1 MKLGPG
7 SVIVVTGA
15 ASGIGE
21 GLARECVAR
30 GHRVA
35 LADIEGPALDALA
48 DDLTAAGGTV
58 VSAVTDVADPGSVAE
73 FAASVFNGLDVPDL
87 VIANAGVIGPAVPLW
102 EQHRDAWEWTWR
114 VNQFGVVNTWTAFL
128 PTMIERGTG
137 HIVATS
143 SVAGVAPGQ
152 SSGNAPYAA
161 TKYAVV
167 ALCDNL
173 RVELAEVAPEM
184 QVTAVLPG
192 PVESRIRQAARNRP
206 DAFGG
211 PETSPMPAVDPF
223 PTRLEADEFAVR
235 MLDGLERGPRYLM
248 PNEDFVERIAKHLD
262 GMAAELRN
270 GRSEALRD

>member
-1 MKLGPG
+1 MKLSPG
-7 SVIVVTGA
+7 SVVVITGA

-21 GLARECVAR
+21 GLARECVQR

-35 LADIEGPALDALA
+35 LADIEGPALDVLA
-48 DDLTAAGGTV
+48 DELTAAGGTI
-58 VSAVTDVADPGSVAE
+58 VSAVTDVADPDSVAK
-73 FAASVFNGLDVPDL
+73 FAATVFDGLDVPDL
-87 VIANAGVIGPAVPLW
+87 VIANAGVVGPAVPLW

-152 SSGNAPYAA
+152 TSGNTPYAA

-173 RVELAEVAPEM
+173 RFELTDVAPGIE
-184 QVTAVLPG
+184 VTALLPG
-192 PVESRIRQAARNRP
+192 PVRSRIWGAARNRP

-211 PETSPMPAVDPF
+211 PQPPPPPGIDPF
-223 PTRLEADEFAVR
+223 PTRLEADEFAVLV
-235 MLDGLERGPRYLM
+235 LDGLERGPRYLL
-248 PNEDFVERIAKHLD
+248 PNEDFVERIASHLD
-262 GMAAELRN
+262 GVAAELRQS
-270 GRSEALRD
+270 RSEALRD